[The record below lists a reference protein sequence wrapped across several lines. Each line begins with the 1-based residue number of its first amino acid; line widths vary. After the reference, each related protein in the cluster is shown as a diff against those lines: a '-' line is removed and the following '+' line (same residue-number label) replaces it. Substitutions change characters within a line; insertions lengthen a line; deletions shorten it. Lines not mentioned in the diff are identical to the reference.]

1 MAGKVGAII
10 RPTPNP
16 HSALGNLSDLMTPER
31 WKQIEQLVQKAL
43 ECGPAERA
51 AFLDQTCDGDPEM
64 RLEVESLIAAAEP
77 AQSFLAGDAL
87 ENATLVLEE
96 TGSESLIGSRIG
108 PYLIQ
113 QQLGTGGMGEVY
125 LAQDVRLRRQI
136 ALKLLDHSLMG
147 DSRSHQRFLREA
159 RMASALD
166 HPNICTI
173 HEVGEE
179 AGRPFI
185 AMQFVE
191 GVTLMRAI
199 DGKPMPLDS
208 LFGLSLQI
216 ADAIAAAH
224 ARGII
229 HRDIKAG
236 NIMVTPDGKAKVLDF
251 GLAKLLD
258 QRTEEET
265 HDAHLTMTGLVIG
278 TPGSMSPEQAR
289 GEHVDH
295 RSDIFSFGVV
305 MYQMA
310 TGSAPFAGRSKVDV
324 ISAVLSQTQ
333 SPAAELNK
341 VVPQRFSELLDRA
354 LAKEPGGRYQTMDE
368 LISDLKDIVGEM
380 DSSSATRSLDRH
392 REEAFPHSRQR
403 FGVVRRWIQ
412 NRAAFGLLVFIAVSL
427 IAMALAL
434 YFSSQRKGAPSVTP
448 IKSIAVLPFK
458 PLVADRRD
466 EALELGMAD
475 TLISKLSNIKQV
487 TVRPLSAVRKY
498 ANLDQDAA
506 AAGREQNV
514 DAVLDGN
521 IQRSGEKVRV
531 TVRFVRVTDGH
542 EIWSEQFDESF
553 TDIFAV
559 QDSVSRKVTGVL
571 AVALTGDEDKL
582 LTKRHTS
589 NVEAYQLYGLGRYH
603 LTRLTDDGFRK
614 GRDYFQQAINKDPNY
629 ALAHAGLADANNRLS
644 GWNAVAPKEGFPA
657 AKKAALK
664 ALEIDEGLAEAH
676 TQLGVTKLL
685 YDWDWMGAENEFK
698 RAIEINPN
706 NPDTRYLYGLY
717 LSAMARFE
725 EAVTEMKRAQEL
737 EPISLE
743 KIAGIGD
750 ARYYQRHFDEAIA
763 QYQKALEMDQ
773 NSGYAHWALGNVYL
787 HKGMHEQAIAEYQK
801 SIPLSG
807 DSPDEPAS
815 LAYVYAISGKM
826 QEARQILGDLQQRAK
841 RSYVAPTMIA
851 SMYAALGE
859 KDQAFAWLDKAYE
872 ERDFILIFLKV
883 DPMFDRLRSDPRFAT
898 LLRRIGLPP

>member
-1 MAGKVGAII
+1 
-10 RPTPNP
+10 
-16 HSALGNLSDLMTPER
+16 MTPER

-77 AQSFLAGDAL
+77 AQSFLASDAL
-87 ENATLVLEE
+87 ENATLLLEE

-185 AMQFVE
+185 AMQLVE
-191 GVTLMRAI
+191 GVTLMQAI
-199 DGKPMPLDS
+199 NGKPMSLDS
-208 LFGLSLQI
+208 LLGLSLQI
-216 ADAIAAAH
+216 ADALSAAH

-236 NIMVTPDGKAKVLDF
+236 NIMVTPNGKAKVLDF
-251 GLAKLLD
+251 GLAKPLD
-258 QRTEEET
+258 RTEDET
-265 HDAHLTMTGLVIG
+265 HHADLTMTGLVIG

-310 TGSAPFAGRSKVDV
+310 TGSTPFAGRSKVDV
-324 ISAVLSQTQ
+324 LTAVLSQTQ
-333 SPAAELNK
+333 TPAAELNQDI
-341 VVPQRFSELLDRA
+341 PQRFSALIDRA
-354 LAKEPGGRYQTMDE
+354 LAKEPDARYQTMDE
-368 LISDLKDIVGEM
+368 LISDLKDIVDEM
-380 DSSSATRSLDRH
+380 DSSNRHTRPLGRQSS
-392 REEAFPHSRQR
+392 PHSRQQH
-403 FGVVRRWIQ
+403 GVVGRWIQ
-412 NRAAFGLLVFIAVSL
+412 SRTAVGLFVLIAVLLSGL
-427 IAMALAL
+427 ALAL
-434 YFSSQRKGAPSVTP
+434 YYSSGGGRAPSVTP

-458 PLVADRRD
+458 PLVANTRD
-466 EALELGMAD
+466 EVLELGMAD

-487 TVRPLSAVRKY
+487 TVRPLTAVRKY
-498 ANLDQDAA
+498 TKLDQDAT

-531 TVRFVRVTDGH
+531 TVRLVRVADGH

-582 LTKRHTS
+582 LTKRQTS

-629 ALAHAGLADANNRLS
+629 ALAYAGLADANNRLS

-685 YDWDWMGAENEFK
+685 YDWDWVGAENEFK
-698 RAIEINPN
+698 RAVEINPN
-706 NPDTRYLYGLY
+706 NPDTRYLYGLH
-717 LSAMARFE
+717 LSAMGRFE

-750 ARYYQRHFDEAIA
+750 TRYYQRHFDEAIA

-787 HKGMHEQAIAEYQK
+787 HKGMLEQAIAEYQK

-815 LAYVYAISGKM
+815 LAYVYAISGKT

-851 SMYAALGE
+851 SVYAALGE

-883 DPMFDRLRSDPRFAT
+883 DPTFDRLRSDPRFPT
-898 LLRRIGLPP
+898 LMQRIGLPP

>member
-1 MAGKVGAII
+1 MGGNVGAII
-10 RPTPNP
+10 RPTRNP
-16 HSALGNLSDLMTPER
+16 HSAIGNLSDLMTPER

-412 NRAAFGLLVFIAVSL
+412 NRAAFGLLVVIAVSL
-427 IAMALAL
+427 IAIALAL

-851 SMYAALGE
+851 SVYAALGE

>member
-1 MAGKVGAII
+1 
-10 RPTPNP
+10 
-16 HSALGNLSDLMTPER
+16 
-31 WKQIEQLVQKAL
+31 
-43 ECGPAERA
+43 
-51 AFLDQTCDGDPEM
+51 
-64 RLEVESLIAAAEP
+64 
-77 AQSFLAGDAL
+77 
-87 ENATLVLEE
+87 
-96 TGSESLIGSRIG
+96 
-108 PYLIQ
+108 
-113 QQLGTGGMGEVY
+113 
-125 LAQDVRLRRQI
+125 
-136 ALKLLDHSLMG
+136 
-147 DSRSHQRFLREA
+147 
-159 RMASALD
+159 
-166 HPNICTI
+166 
-173 HEVGEE
+173 
-179 AGRPFI
+179 
-185 AMQFVE
+185 
-191 GVTLMRAI
+191 
-199 DGKPMPLDS
+199 
-208 LFGLSLQI
+208 
-216 ADAIAAAH
+216 
-224 ARGII
+224 
-229 HRDIKAG
+229 
-236 NIMVTPDGKAKVLDF
+236 
-251 GLAKLLD
+251 
-258 QRTEEET
+258 
-265 HDAHLTMTGLVIG
+265 
-278 TPGSMSPEQAR
+278 
-289 GEHVDH
+289 
-295 RSDIFSFGVV
+295 
-305 MYQMA
+305 
-310 TGSAPFAGRSKVDV
+310 
-324 ISAVLSQTQ
+324 
-333 SPAAELNK
+333 
-341 VVPQRFSELLDRA
+341 
-354 LAKEPGGRYQTMDE
+354 
-368 LISDLKDIVGEM
+368 
-380 DSSSATRSLDRH
+380 
-392 REEAFPHSRQR
+392 
-403 FGVVRRWIQ
+403 
-412 NRAAFGLLVFIAVSL
+412 
-427 IAMALAL
+427 MALAL

-851 SMYAALGE
+851 SVYAALGE